1 MNEGG
6 ASSYAVPIFLL
17 SLQIQAGLSA
27 LKDALEAGF
36 EDFKVT
42 NTTSQLISTMLF

>member
-1 MNEGG
+1 MNEEPPLMEFQF
-6 ASSYAVPIFLL
+6 SFSF
-17 SLQIQAGLSA
+17 QIQAGLSA

-42 NTTSQLISTMLF
+42 NKTSQLISTMLF

>member
-1 MNEGG
+1 MNEEPPLMQFQF
-6 ASSYAVPIFLL
+6 SF

-42 NTTSQLISTMLF
+42 NKTSQLISTMLF